1 MKDIERLLV
10 VVISIREVMKYA
22 LEGAESVADS
32 DVSDTQRE
40 SADITDPNTN
50 TPPSTNGN
58 SNSNNYRVISDLSKI
73 DMIQE
78 IWAKYKSKGAPAMDF
93 EEIKLSGDTG
103 KSGSSK
109 KKSQKQIDDEADSSW
124 SDSSGSQKLK
134 SDDRDAKKKKSR
146 KNNDGYDD

>member
-1 MKDIERLLV
+1 VKDIERLLV

-32 DVSDTQRE
+32 DVSDTQKE
-40 SADITDPNTN
+40 GSDITDPNTN

-58 SNSNNYRVISDLSKI
+58 SSSYNYRVISDLSKI

-78 IWAKYKSKGAPAMDF
+78 IWAKYKSKGAPATDF
-93 EEIKLSGDTG
+93 EDIKLTGDTG

-109 KKSQKQIDDEADSSW
+109 KRSQKQIDDEADSSW
-124 SDSSGSQKLK
+124 SDGSGSQKLK

>member
-1 MKDIERLLV
+1 VKDIERLLV

-22 LEGAESVADS
+22 LEGAEGAADS

-58 SNSNNYRVISDLSKI
+58 SNSNNYRVLSDLSKI

-78 IWAKYKSKGAPAMDF
+78 IWAKYKSKGAPATDF
-93 EEIKLSGDTG
+93 EEIKLTGDTG

-124 SDSSGSQKLK
+124 SDGAGSQRLK

>member
-10 VVISIREVMKYA
+10 VVISIREVMKFA

-32 DVSDTQRE
+32 DVCDTQRE
-40 SADITDPNTN
+40 SSDITDPNTN
-50 TPPSTNGN
+50 TPPSTNG
-58 SNSNNYRVISDLSKI
+58 NSNNYRVISDLSKI

-78 IWAKYKSKGAPAMDF
+78 IWSKYKSKGAPATDF
-93 EEIKLSGDTG
+93 EEVKLTGDTG

-124 SDSSGSQKLK
+124 SDGAVSQKLK

>member
-32 DVSDTQRE
+32 DVSDTQKE
-40 SADITDPNTN
+40 SSDITDPSTSA
-50 TPPSTNGN
+50 PPSSNGN

-93 EEIKLSGDTG
+93 EEIKVTGDTG

-124 SDSSGSQKLK
+124 SDGPGSQKLK

>member
-22 LEGAESVADS
+22 LEGAESVADG
-32 DVSDTQRE
+32 DVSDTQKVNL
-40 SADITDPNTN
+40 DLTDPNSN
-50 TPPSTNGN
+50 SVPSANG
-58 SNSNNYRVISDLSKI
+58 NSNNYRVISDLSKI

-78 IWAKYKSKGAPAMDF
+78 IWAKYKSKGAPALDF
-93 EEIKLSGDTG
+93 EEIKLNGDTG

-146 KNNDGYDD
+146 GKSSDLFDD